1 MLICRTPFRL
11 SFYGGG
17 LDYPEWYNN
26 NPCRVLTASLGHYCY
41 QTVRKLPPFFE
52 HKFRAA
58 YSTIETVKDFN
69 DIKHPSIRECIKHYC
84 PDKSIEITHVGDL
97 PARSGIGSS
106 SSFTV
111 GLVNSFNAMNGKILS
126 KRNLALEAI
135 NIEQNFIKETVGF
148 QDQCAAA
155 FGGLTLI
162 DADSNGI
169 RPRKFIVRKDYIDY
183 IMDGLLLGFNGTHRF
198 SGTAAQKTSSSI
210 KSSKYDH
217 LLNELSDLSLSGI
230 SAFSNEADLNHHA
243 AITSE
248 ARNIKKVLNGDND
261 SSDIND
267 LIECTEKAGSLCT
280 RVMGAGGGGF
290 VLCWAPKHLHQK
302 IKDSVRFKTWV
313 DVKLSPNGSEIIYY
327 E

>member
-17 LDYPEWYNN
+17 LDYPEWYLQ
-26 NPCRVLTASLGHYCY
+26 NPSRVLTASLGYYCY
-41 QTVRKLPPFFE
+41 QTVRRLPPFFE

-58 YSTIETVKDFN
+58 YSSIETVSHFSE
-69 DIKHPSIRECIKHYC
+69 IKHPSIRECIKYYC
-84 PDKSIEITHVGDL
+84 PDESLEITHVGDL

-111 GLVNSFNAMNGKILS
+111 GLVNSLNALNGKILS
-126 KRNLALEAI
+126 KSNLALEAI
-135 NIEQNFIKETVGF
+135 KIEQYHIKETVGF

-169 RPRKFIVRKDYIDY
+169 RPRKYIARKDYTDY
-183 IMDGLLLGFNGTHRF
+183 IMDGLLLGFNGTYRF
-198 SGTAAQKTSSSI
+198 SGTAADKTSSSI
-210 KSSKYDH
+210 KSNNYTH
-217 LLNELSDLSLSGI
+217 LLQELSDLSLSGI
-230 SAFSNEADLNHHA
+230 RAFSSEADINEHA
-243 AITSE
+243 AITRQ
-248 ARNIKKVLNGDND
+248 ARDIKKILNGDHVSQEMND
-261 SSDIND
+261 I
-267 LIECTEKAGSLCT
+267 IEATEKAGSLCT

-290 VLCWAPKHLHQK
+290 VLCWAPKHLHQRVK
-302 IKDSVRFKTWV
+302 ESVRFKTWV
-313 DVKLSPNGSEIIYY
+313 DVKISHNGSEIIYY